1 MTLLEGDIDVLTL
14 RDGRAL
20 AVRPVR
26 DADAAALQ
34 DYFHRLSEASRY
46 SRMLGAT
53 RELPPQ
59 ELYRVL
65 HGDRDH
71 LSLIVTTARAGFEQI
86 VGEARLAHDAAAD
99 EVEISLSV
107 ADDCQRSGAGGAL
120 FDHLQRLAVGFGT
133 VEMYGDTLRSNAA
146 MVALAR
152 SRGFALIPTP
162 GDWRLV
168 RFHKAVGQ
176 DQPLSVAAKNPL
188 ILNTGFSRMLAAHG
202 VKTVLSVLERTRG

>member
-1 MTLLEGDIDVLTL
+1 MTLRADDIRTLTL
-14 RDGRAL
+14 RDGRTL
-20 AVRPVR
+20 PVRPVR

-46 SRMLGAT
+46 SRMLGAV

-65 HGDRDH
+65 HGDGDH
-71 LSLIVTTARAGFEQI
+71 LSLIVTTSRNGFEEI
-86 VGEARLAHDAAAD
+86 VAEARLAHDPVTD

-107 ADDCQRSGAGGAL
+107 ADDWQRSGVGSAL
-120 FDHLQRLAVGFGT
+120 FDHLRGLAMTFGP
-133 VEMYGDTLRSNAA
+133 VEMHGDTLRSNAA
-146 MVALAR
+146 MISLAR

-168 RFHKAVGQ
+168 RFHKAIAQ
-176 DQPLSVAAKNPL
+176 DGPALLALSVPAQREGKAAPAL
-188 ILNTGFSRMLAAHG
+188 
-202 VKTVLSVLERTRG
+202 

>member
-1 MTLLEGDIDVLTL
+1 MTFLADAVDVLTL
-14 RDGRAL
+14 RDGRTL
-20 AVRPVR
+20 AVRPVY
-26 DADAAALQ
+26 DADAAGLQ

-59 ELYRVL
+59 ELNRIL
-65 HGDRDH
+65 RGDRDH
-71 LSLIVTTARAGFEQI
+71 LSLIVTTSRAGFEQI
-86 VGEARLAHDAAAD
+86 VAEARLAHDIVTD

-107 ADDCQRSGAGGAL
+107 ADDWQRSGVGGAL
-120 FDHLQRLAVGFGT
+120 FGHLQRLAAGFGS

-146 MVALAR
+146 MIALAK

-168 RFHKAVGQ
+168 RFHKALGQ
-176 DQPLSVAAKNPL
+176 DRPRLARRELAIP
-188 ILNTGFSRMLAAHG
+188 NTGFSRMLAAPG
-202 VKTVLSVLERTRG
+202 VETVSSVLERTRG

>member
-1 MTLLEGDIDVLTL
+1 MTLLADDIDILTS
-14 RDGRAL
+14 RDGRTL
-20 AVRPVR
+20 IVRPVR

-34 DYFHRLSEASRY
+34 DYFHRLSEDSRY

-53 RELPPQ
+53 RELPLQ

-71 LSLIVTTARAGFEQI
+71 LSLNVTSSRAGFEE
-86 VGEARLAHDAAAD
+86 VVAEARLAHDTATD

-107 ADDCQRSGAGGAL
+107 ADERSGVGGAL
-120 FDHLQRLAVGFGT
+120 FDHLQILAGRFGH

-146 MVALAR
+146 MIALAR

-176 DQPLSVAAKNPL
+176 
-188 ILNTGFSRMLAAHG
+188 TGTAGLPRTQRSALA
-202 VKTVLSVLERTRG
+202 VRC